1 MSAWADARPYGF
13 FGTPQPLKVAVTGGA
28 GYIGS
33 HTVAELVSLGHH
45 VTVIDDFS
53 AGHHAAVPGGVAVVQ
68 GDIGDLV
75 SMSRALRGQEAVIHF
90 AGLLS
95 VSGSMRDPRSY
106 FETNF
111 VKGLGLLD
119 AMQAAGVSRLVFSS
133 TCATYGVPRGPLNED
148 HPKEPV
154 NPYGASK
161 RSFEQALEAYAR
173 IGQLRAVA
181 LRYFNAAGARRD
193 GSLGEDHAPEE
204 HLIPLAL
211 DAAALRRAPL
221 TIFGDDYGTEDGT
234 CIRDYI
240 HVDDLARAH
249 VRALD
254 RLDVLED
261 PFAAINLGTGRGT
274 SVREVI
280 RAVERVSG
288 TPVPHAV
295 GPRREG
301 DPPRLV
307 AGPDRARALLG
318 FEPSITSIDE
328 IVETAWRWRKAHP
341 AGYST
346 EAS

>member
-1 MSAWADARPYGF
+1 MR
-13 FGTPQPLKVAVTGGA
+13 VAVTGGA

-33 HTVAELVSLGHH
+33 HTVAELLGLGHE

-53 AGHHAAVPGGVAVVQ
+53 AGHHGAIPRGVATVC
-68 GDIGDLV
+68 GDVGDV
-75 SMSRALRGQEAVIHF
+75 ASMSAALRGQGAVIHF

-95 VSGSMRDPRSY
+95 VGGSVRDPRSY

-111 VKGLGLLD
+111 VKGLRLLD
-119 AMQAAGVSRLVFSS
+119 AMQAAGVGRIIFSS
-133 TCATYGVPRGPLNED
+133 TCAVYGVPLGALDED

-161 RSFEQALEAYAR
+161 RAFEQALEAYAR

-181 LRYFNAAGARRD
+181 LRYFNAAGARHD
-193 GSLGEDHAPEE
+193 GSLGEDHPHEE

-211 DAAALRRAPL
+211 DAAAGKSPAL
-221 TIFGDDYGTEDGT
+221 TIFGNDYDTEDGT
-234 CIRDYI
+234 CMRDYI
-240 HVDDLARAH
+240 HVDDLAKAH
-249 VRALD
+249 VLALD
-254 RLDVLED
+254 RLDRLNT
-261 PFAAINLGTGRGT
+261 PFTAINLGTGHGS

-280 RAVERVSG
+280 RSVERITG
-288 TPVPHAV
+288 AAVPHSI
-295 GPRREG
+295 GTRREG

-307 AGPDRARALLG
+307 AVPERSKTLLE
-318 FEPSITSIDE
+318 FEPSITSLDE

-341 AGYST
+341 SGYSS